1 MGNYLISDIAYS
13 GRFEGK
19 THLLPV
25 RIYYEGTDMSG
36 VVYHANYIRYFERGR
51 TDFLRC
57 AGVIHTELAAREKP
71 LAFAV
76 IAMDVRYK
84 KAARID
90 DSLLVHTEYG
100 QIKGARMHIKQWITR
115 GDDLVATNDVTAV
128 QIDMQGNPVRPQ
140 KDFVEALA
148 PFLSDNAQ

>member
-1 MGNYLISDIAYS
+1 MGKFLTSDIAYS

-25 RIYYEGTDMSG
+25 RIYYEDTDMSG
-36 VVYHANYIRYFERGR
+36 IVYHANYIRYFERGR

-57 AGVIHTELAAREKP
+57 AGIIHTELAALEKP

-90 DSLLVHTEYG
+90 DSLLIHTEYG
-100 QIKGARMHIKQWITR
+100 QIKGARMNIKQWIMR
-115 GDDLVATNDVTAV
+115 GDELIATNDVTAV
-128 QIDMQGNPVRPQ
+128 QIDMFGNPVRPQ
-140 KDFVEALA
+140 KDFVAKLGKYLTE
-148 PFLSDNAQ
+148 

>member
-1 MGNYLISDIAYS
+1 MGNYLTSDIAYS

-19 THLLPV
+19 THKLPV
-25 RIYYEGTDMSG
+25 RIYYEDTDMSG
-36 VVYHANYIRYFERGR
+36 IVYHANYIRYFERGR

-57 AGVIHTELAAREKP
+57 AGIIHTELAALEKP

-76 IAMDVRYK
+76 IAMDVRFK

-100 QIKGARMHIKQWITR
+100 QIKGARMQIKQWITR
-115 GDDLVATNDVTAV
+115 NDELIATNDVMAV
-128 QIDMQGNPVRPQ
+128 QIDMMGNPVRPQ
-140 KDFVEALA
+140 KDFVAKLGKYLTE
-148 PFLSDNAQ
+148 